1 LTRVAE
7 GPFLS
12 AEKARPHKYQ
22 RRNRS
27 VATGLKDV
35 GKSTPVVEV
44 IRRVLESKGKPVTV
58 EELTVAVMDSWGRD
72 FPSSPFE
79 DVGLVYKLA
88 TRVLNC
94 ETSYDEIDGQV
105 PVVELPEEGLEPV
118 PLHCRMGFED
128 LNRIVDEVRHVKVA
142 LPAPSLGRAVIEEK
156 PVASGRK
163 KK

>member
-1 LTRVAE
+1 
-7 GPFLS
+7 
-12 AEKARPHKYQ
+12 
-22 RRNRS
+22 

-58 EELTVAVMDSWGRD
+58 EELTVTVMDSWGRD
-72 FPSSPFE
+72 FPSSPYE

-88 TRVLNC
+88 TRILNC
-94 ETSYDEIDGQV
+94 QPLYDEVDGQV

-118 PLHCRMGFED
+118 PLHSRMGFED
-128 LNRIVDEVRHVKVA
+128 LNRVADEVRHVKLA
-142 LPAPSLGRAVIEEK
+142 LPAPSLAVATIEEK
-156 PVASGRK
+156 PTASGRK